1 MKAPWHLW
9 LIGIVTLLWNA
20 GGLYD
25 FLMTNWNA
33 ESYLAHFTPEQQSYF
48 ADYPTWLIPIWGDC
62 GFRQRHR
69 VRPVIDAQPSR
80 RNGPGN
86 RFRQYAGEHVPRL
99 LYRRGVHFRHHGPG
113 R

>member
-33 ESYLAHFTPEQQSYF
+33 ESYLAHFTPNNKAIS
-48 ADYPTWLIPIWGDC
+48 PTI
-62 GFRQRHR
+62 
-69 VRPVIDAQPSR
+69 RP
-80 RNGPGN
+80 G
-86 RFRQYAGEHVPRL
+86 
-99 LYRRGVHFRHHGPG
+99 
-113 R
+113 